1 MHHARKIALFRRTA
15 LRDRGDFAHPVGL
28 GTITV
33 RENRL
38 E

>member
-1 MHHARKIALFRRTA
+1 MHHARKIAHFRRTA
-15 LRDRGDFAHPVGL
+15 LRDQGDFAHHVGL
-28 GTITV
+28 GTVTV